1 MEKIY
6 RYLKYG
12 FEEIFT
18 KMLLTDKSDVS
29 MKKRMD
35 LIECLFTDE
44 ELKKLPKVVVAA
56 YAESLDKVRQRYYFY
71 KR

>member
-1 MEKIY
+1 MEEIY

-18 KMLLTDKSDVS
+18 KLLLTDKSDIP
-29 MKKRMD
+29 MKKRMNMIES
-35 LIECLFTDE
+35 LIAE
-44 ELKKLPKVVVAA
+44 ELKELPQIVASA
-56 YAESLDKVRQRYYFY
+56 YLESLDKVKQRYYFY